1 MSTGL
6 SPTRRRRAS
15 ATRGAW
21 ETAASPCCLTPAPPA
36 GSKPAITWHSTRSV
50 REDGQE
56 RTRFGFAV
64 LDLHPDRIEV
74 AYVDDDGHVP
84 HTETIT

>member
-1 MSTGL
+1 MSTGP
-6 SPTRRRRAS
+6 SPTRRPGGS
-15 ATRGAW
+15 ATRAAW
-21 ETAASPCCLTPAPPA
+21 ATAAFPSCLTPARPR
-36 GSKPAITWHSTRSV
+36 SQPAITWRSTRTV
-50 REDGQE
+50 REEGQD

-74 AYVDDDGHVP
+74 AYVDDDGHTP